1 MSTNFPTSA
10 GLPHH
15 RDMTDTDGD
24 DAILCGKLKNN
35 KFRGFGSNFR
45 IFGVSIPAN
54 GRSSIRLVHFSSV
67 NKRQKTL
74 QIQERL
80 ELRGGVGVFSRS
92 VNIPTIFSR
101 RPTGTRLG
109 PWPARGSSG
118 WSGWMGGVG
127 GDKKVKSWKPKNI
140 SYIRFA
146 ATYSVSS
153 IFILFVFPLTWKIY
167 FEPWYDLCKDF
178 AKLWCF
184 R

>member
-118 WSGWMGGVG
+118 WSGWMGGRG
-127 GDKKVKSWKPKNI
+127 WQKGQILKTKKHRLHSFCFDWVSQTFFF
-140 SYIRFA
+140 YI
-146 ATYSVSS
+146 
-153 IFILFVFPLTWKIY
+153 FPIPPLSFKY
-167 FEPWYDLCKDF
+167 
-178 AKLWCF
+178 
-184 R
+184 